1 MLIIHKYRPGKAIFA
16 YFYSEN
22 HTKPQNKNE
31 HQKGLSEKQTGM
43 QGYIYRLGG
52 KCYGVIR
59 RIPLRRFQPI
69 GGKIPALEEKQSR
82 RLFRIPYTT
91 PGQIPVQVQRRRTVL
106 DQRRCRRCLSLEC
119 LRQRQFADRII
130 NSPQLLFFIAPEV
143 PGRCFYFQT
152 SPVTNNTVN
161 TTPADTSNTKP
172 TRLTHRITPSHK
184 VRQNERRTETPKNCL
199 NAQTDRAKNT
209 PEAHPHVLFFH
220 TKSIG
225 SNTPPQFLAAILASF
240 AQIRM
245 YLARPPGG
253 FATQR

>member
-31 HQKGLSEKQTGM
+31 YQKGLSEKQTGM

-52 KCYGVIR
+52 KCSGEIR
-59 RIPLRRFQPI
+59 RIPLRRFQPM

-130 NSPQLLFFIAPEV
+130 NSTQLLFFSAPDSRGAV
-143 PGRCFYFQT
+143 FT
-152 SPVTNNTVN
+152 S
-161 TTPADTSNTKP
+161 
-172 TRLTHRITPSHK
+172 R
-184 VRQNERRTETPKNCL
+184 
-199 NAQTDRAKNT
+199 
-209 PEAHPHVLFFH
+209 HP
-220 TKSIG
+220 
-225 SNTPPQFLAAILASF
+225 P
-240 AQIRM
+240 
-245 YLARPPGG
+245 
-253 FATQR
+253 

>member
-16 YFYSEN
+16 YFYPKN

-52 KCYGVIR
+52 KCSGEIR
-59 RIPLRRFQPI
+59 RIPLRRFQPM

-82 RLFRIPYTT
+82 RLFRIPYAT

-161 TTPADTSNTKP
+161 TPPPPAVPRRNSCIFCPDPNVSCSLP
-172 TRLTHRITPSHK
+172 WRICDAEVTFC
-184 VRQNERRTETPKNCL
+184 RRTGKC
-199 NAQTDRAKNT
+199 D
-209 PEAHPHVLFFH
+209 PEA
-220 TKSIG
+220 
-225 SNTPPQFLAAILASF
+225 
-240 AQIRM
+240 
-245 YLARPPGG
+245 
-253 FATQR
+253 